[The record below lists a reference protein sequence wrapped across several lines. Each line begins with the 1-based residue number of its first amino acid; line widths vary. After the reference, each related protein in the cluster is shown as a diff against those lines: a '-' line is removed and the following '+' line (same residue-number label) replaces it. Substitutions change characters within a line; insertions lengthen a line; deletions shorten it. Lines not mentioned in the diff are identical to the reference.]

1 MIINNILFKFLSYLL
16 FTFILITT
24 TICVEYR
31 SINGEG
37 NNRNQPS
44 AGIPETPFVR
54 NVPSTSF
61 YADTNNN
68 LINTP
73 GNYVAAP
80 NTNTPNTCA
89 ANLPNGV
96 FPLPRCVSDKVM
108 SKQSKDDD
116 MFNVALLEKYK
127 SKRKVSHV
135 LTYWGLFVKM
145 DVSSGFD
152 VGVNY
157 PQGIYIPQDDQLYLS
172 SYKNGP
178 KPSNFT
184 FLPGGTLPFNRS
196 VADGGNTGINEP
208 SSFVDGSTVYGN
220 SDADLRK
227 IRDYKNNGK
236 MILIKDS
243 TTPDGAFGYPPV
255 DVNGDYI
262 YGYSAEFGRNVFTDF
277 FHILFLREHNRIC
290 DELFAI
296 HGNSWN
302 DETYF
307 QEARRWVIAF
317 LQKITFYEYL
327 GTALG
332 TPLPKYDGY
341 KPDIMPSIDTFFS
354 TVTYRYGHSELSDF
368 HEIVDGQGEPLTTLT
383 LNDLQNSQLIKI
395 FGVPS
400 IALSLALQRQEEVD
414 IYVGDFVRF
423 YFHASRWMDIS
434 SLDNIRGRDH
444 GILLYND
451 ARQAFG
457 LARKNSFAEIS
468 SDPDVQKRLQDTY
481 TTVDRIEALIGGLAE
496 DHVNGGNFGELFYK
510 SFSEQWIKIRATDR
524 FWYENADAGFSQ
536 DDIIKIQTTTLL
548 DIIKRNTPDSYYP
561 QNLWF
566 VQPFTSTAA
575 VDGAENGYN
584 SPLSL
589 SDDYNIQWK
598 MDSTNITF
606 RITMSSTNAW
616 FALGFNPNG
625 NGMTDTD
632 MMIFW
637 NQDNSVVGKNYK
649 GIGLGIVPMQ
659 LPDDDQIITIFNQK
673 VQDGTTTL
681 EVTRPIN
688 NKNRKSLD
696 GDIEMVH
703 AWNPNTNVLTYH
715 GGNRGKRTINFQT
728 GATTDLT
735 DNRPRLLKMHGIAMF
750 IIWGV
755 LFPCSVWIVRYLRH
769 IDSYMVQ
776 HRNLNLFGGMI
787 VAVFA
792 AVALTATT
800 THGASSHALV
810 GITIISVIVIQIS
823 LGLLSIWSL
832 EHVESASTGIV
843 RYLKHFH
850 FYLGALLLLTA
861 WANIFLGMITYD
873 QKFGGNTGAVRGFIW
888 AYTAWLMLFGFVI
901 TASEFYYKIKNMQF
915 LWPVKESDDL
925 TKRIHKCIPDE
936 VFETLPAVTWEEF
949 NKRIMTGANLVVA
962 EGLIFDIH
970 KWIPLHPG
978 GQKILQRVIGT
989 DITNDFF
996 FDPIVRTVIQNSF
1009 KEDYNVTEPS
1019 ISSLTDDTYKENR
1032 QSITKN
1038 KPYSV
1043 ANAVDRINAT
1053 AFKNRRVAMHSHSK
1067 FATSKLASMVI
1078 ARIDSED
1085 NNSTK
1090 QVNIE
1095 KALIPQPLPYSPYI
1109 FRRYILTNIEVVT
1122 RSNAVNVVK
1131 KLTFQVI
1138 HPNDKLPKFLPGDYI
1153 EIMSYA
1159 NNHVIIRP
1167 YTPLQGPTETS
1178 FCILVK
1184 IYKDGVMTQ
1193 HLDKQLKN
1201 FEVKVR
1207 GPFDIADRMSTN
1219 NQTPSNTLE
1228 PPNTLTRPSSP
1239 VVSSFGFNFNRGLA
1253 DYMIRPNSFATY
1265 FQYEN
1270 HHRGYSYIGNNNSSE
1285 SSNNNN
1291 NEILG
1296 NRTGILLN
1304 KEREDLCWDC
1314 LFMVCGGT
1322 GITPMLQL
1330 IQYHMEKANSSNS
1343 NFNLYLLAAYDKLDD
1358 MIYPKYIDYLRQT
1371 LNGKLEVKYIL
1382 YKPPAVWRDYSGL
1395 IDEALLYDWISE
1407 RYTIAPPAVPPK
1419 FSNHGIGNSS
1429 MNNLTIDN
1437 NYYNSNIIINNTI
1450 QEVDYD
1456 PNYIVTS
1463 PVQILPNNNSIYQPE
1478 DQQQLIYNQAY
1489 PSYSSPQPPSQLANL
1504 SEAAT
1509 NQLMLM
1515 NERHNYMKLFARD
1528 TSKQV
1533 KLIICGTNQFNEN
1546 IRVALDKIG
1555 FPTNEKALFVT

>member
-1 MIINNILFKFLSYLL
+1 MIIKNKLFKFLSYLL
-16 FTFILITT
+16 FTFLLITT
-24 TICVEYR
+24 TICIEYR

-37 NNRNQPS
+37 NNRNKPS
-44 AGIPETPFVR
+44 AGISDTPFAR
-54 NVPSTSF
+54 DVPSTSF
-61 YADTNNN
+61 FADANNN
-68 LINTP
+68 LIVTP
-73 GNYVAAP
+73 GNYLDVP
-80 NTNTPNTCA
+80 KTLFTCD
-89 ANLPNGV
+89 ANLPEGT
-96 FPLPRCVSDKVM
+96 FPLPRCVSNKVM

-116 MFNVALLEKYK
+116 MFNTTLLEKYK
-127 SKRKVSHV
+127 SKRRISHM

-152 VGVNY
+152 VGQNFPKGV
-157 PQGIYIPQDDQLYLS
+157 YIPQDDQLYLS
-172 SYKNGP
+172 SNRNGIKP
-178 KPSNFT
+178 KDIT
-184 FLPGGTLPFNRS
+184 FFPGGTLEFNRS

-208 SSFVDGSTVYGN
+208 SIFVDGSTVYGN
-220 SDADLRK
+220 RDADLRK
-227 IRDYKNNGK
+227 IRDYNNNGK
-236 MILIKDS
+236 MILIKES
-243 TTPDGAFGYPPV
+243 TPDGAFGYPPV
-255 DVNGDYI
+255 DVNGDFI

-277 FHILFLREHNRIC
+277 FHILFVREHNRLC

-296 HGNSWN
+296 HGNSWD

-317 LQKITFYEYL
+317 LQKITYYEYL

-341 KPDIMPSIDTFFS
+341 KPEITPSVDTFFS

-368 HEIVDGQGEPLTTLT
+368 HEIVDGQGEPLTTLS
-383 LNDLQNSQLIKI
+383 LNDLQNSQLIKVY
-395 FGVPS
+395 GSSS

-414 IYVGDFVRF
+414 IYSADLVRF

-444 GILLYND
+444 GVPLYND

-457 LARKNSFAEIS
+457 LARKKSFAEIS

-481 TTVDRIEALIGGLAE
+481 TTVDRVEALMGGLAE
-496 DHVNGGNFGELFYK
+496 DHVNGGNLGELFYK
-510 SFSEQWIKIRATDR
+510 SFSEQWVKIRAADR
-524 FWYENADAGFSQ
+524 FWYENADAGFSKE
-536 DDIIKIQTTTLL
+536 DIAKIQITTLL

-566 VQPFTSTAA
+566 VQSFNSAGPS
-575 VDGAENGYN
+575 DGANNGYN

-606 RITMSSTNAW
+606 QITMRSTNAW

-637 NQDNSVVGKNYK
+637 NENNSVTGKNFK

-659 LPDDDQIITIFNQK
+659 LGNDDQIITIISQK
-673 VQDGTTTL
+673 VEGGTTSL

-696 GDIEMVH
+696 GNIEMVH
-703 AWNPNTNVLTYH
+703 AWNPNSNILTYH
-715 GGNRGKRTINFQT
+715 GGNRGKRTINFRT
-728 GATTDLT
+728 GASTDLT
-735 DNRPRLLKMHGIAMF
+735 DNRPGLLRMHGIAMF

-755 LFPCSVWIVRYLRH
+755 LFPCSIWIVRYLRH

-776 HRNLNLFGGMI
+776 HRNLNLFGGMVI
-787 VAVFA
+787 AVFA
-792 AVALTATT
+792 AVALTATS
-800 THGASSHALV
+800 THGTSSHAVV
-810 GITIISVIVIQIS
+810 GITIITITAIQVS
-823 LGLLSIWSL
+823 LGILAIWSL

-850 FYLGALLLLTA
+850 FYLGTALLLTA

-873 QKFGGNTGAVRGFIW
+873 QKFGGNRGENRGYIW
-888 AYTAWLMLFGFVI
+888 AYTVWLILFGFAI

-925 TKRIHKCIPDE
+925 TKRIRKCIPDE
-936 VFETLPAVTWEEF
+936 VFETLPVVTWEEF

-970 KWIPLHPG
+970 RWIPLHPG

-996 FDPIVRTVIQNSF
+996 FDPIVRTVIQNSL
-1009 KEDYNVTEPS
+1009 KEEYNVKEPS
-1019 ISSLTDDTYKENR
+1019 IPLLTDDTYKENR
-1032 QSITKN
+1032 ESYTKS

-1078 ARIDSED
+1078 ARIVGDDNSSNQ
-1085 NNSTK
+1085 NNS
-1090 QVNIE
+1090 E
-1095 KALIPQPLPYSPYI
+1095 KALIPQPPPYSPYI
-1109 FRRYILTNIEVVT
+1109 FRRYILTNIEIVT
-1122 RSNAVNVVK
+1122 RPNALNVVK

-1153 EIMSYA
+1153 EIMSYN

-1193 HLDKQLKN
+1193 HLNKQLKN

-1207 GPFDIADRMSTN
+1207 GPFDIADRMTTNYQAPST
-1219 NQTPSNTLE
+1219 TLE

-1239 VVSSFGFNFNRGLA
+1239 MISSFGFNGL
-1253 DYMIRPNSFATY
+1253 DYMIRPNNFSTY

-1270 HHRGYSYIGNNNSSE
+1270 HHKGYSISNSNE
-1285 SSNNNN
+1285 SNNNV
-1291 NEILG
+1291 ILG
-1296 NRTGILLN
+1296 DRTGVLLN

-1322 GITPMLQL
+1322 GITPMIQM
-1330 IQYHMEKANSSNS
+1330 IQYHMEKATSSNS
-1343 NFNLYLLAAYDKLDD
+1343 NFSLYLLAAFDKIEDL
-1358 MIYPKYIDYLRQT
+1358 IYPKYIDYLCQS

-1382 YKPPAVWRDYSGL
+1382 FKPPAVWRDYSGL
-1395 IDEALLYDWISE
+1395 IDDALIYDWISE
-1407 RYTIAPPAVPPK
+1407 RYSVPPPAVPPK
-1419 FSNHGIGNSS
+1419 FSNYGIGNGSTS
-1429 MNNLTIDN
+1429 NLVDN
-1437 NYYNSNIIINNTI
+1437 SYYNPNIIINNI
-1450 QEVDYD
+1450 QDVDYD
-1456 PNYIVTS
+1456 PNYIVSS
-1463 PVQILPNNNSIYQPE
+1463 PSLVPISNNNSMYQSE

-1489 PSYSSPQPPSQLANL
+1489 PSYSSPPQLANL
-1504 SEAAT
+1504 SDAAA
-1509 NQLMLM
+1509 NQILLM

-1528 TSKQV
+1528 TSKRV
-1533 KLIICGTNQFNEN
+1533 RLIVCGTNQFNEN
-1546 IRVALDKIG
+1546 IRLSLDKIG
-1555 FPTNEKALFVT
+1555 FPINEKALFIA